1 MNFFDKNNLFE
12 FAVIGSTVAG
22 LYFLVTGFT
31 SDFDSN
37 YIKLSIV
44 FFSNTLIFS
53 SMKK

>member
-12 FAVIGSTVAG
+12 F
-22 LYFLVTGFT
+22 GFT